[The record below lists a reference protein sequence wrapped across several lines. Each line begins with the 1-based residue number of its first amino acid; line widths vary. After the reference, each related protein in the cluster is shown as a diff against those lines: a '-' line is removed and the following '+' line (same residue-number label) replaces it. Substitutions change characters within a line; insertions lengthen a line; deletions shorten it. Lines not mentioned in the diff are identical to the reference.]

1 MKKKLF
7 GFLLIAVLLLSISI
21 PAFAVDDGYVVFNA
35 NKKMEEQNFNINQV
49 FDGLEPGDNAVYNVH
64 IRNLYTKTTHWY
76 MTNEV
81 INSLE
86 LSSNISGGA
95 YTYVLTYTDPSGKI
109 TTLYDSSAGVGT
121 HFVGGDTPHNGRTG
135 LEEATETLE
144 DHFFID
150 TLNTGES
157 GLVTLYVSL
166 EGETQGNSYQNTNA
180 NLQMDFAVEVLDGK
194 VVKTG
199 DTHRVLPY
207 YIGMA
212 VAGLL
217 FMYLVLDAYTDRKYK
232 KGRE

>member
-86 LSSNISGGA
+86 LWQ
-95 YTYVLTYTDPSGKI
+95 D
-109 TTLYDSSAGVGT
+109 
-121 HFVGGDTPHNGRTG
+121 RR
-135 LEEATETLE
+135 
-144 DHFFID
+144 
-150 TLNTGES
+150 
-157 GLVTLYVSL
+157 
-166 EGETQGNSYQNTNA
+166 
-180 NLQMDFAVEVLDGK
+180 K
-194 VVKTG
+194 V
-199 DTHRVLPY
+199 
-207 YIGMA
+207 IG
-212 VAGLL
+212 
-217 FMYLVLDAYTDRKYK
+217 
-232 KGRE
+232 